1 MTQIDIF
8 ESQER
13 IKSRDEAIALLEKQL
28 LDNDCEIGRLKDQ
41 LTEYSCEINRLKNEI
56 ARRDDEIRNLLR
68 KIFYLEVSL
77 IEFFGNEVLESEEI
91 TLTCRLFRDIEA
103 NSKNFEIRVLTSET
117 IDKLEDR
124 VFAKLKEKKGDTFT
138 DIEAYNLNLWKVNI
152 PNDNEKKFSTLVL
165 KNDDKGDIKIL
176 RSDYWEEQP
185 PNECTHVIIDS
196 PYLTTLRK
204 LKALTTGDPGENE
217 ENYDLNISYVENIDK
232 SNRSQNNDIKT
243 ELKAAKGIKI
253 DKSLRTS
260 TLSVAL
266 IDDKNE
272 KMVIS
277 DWKTLENWLLNQV
290 KKFMPYRY
298 INMLG
303 RLRGSFNNYIRIC
316 CLFFHK
322 INAQQQDRDPRS
334 QLPCF
339 ILWKLEVGTA
349 HM

>member
-77 IEFFGNEVLESEEI
+77 IEFFGNEVLESEVRVTPIIETEYKYVVSFTWEEI

-243 ELKAAKGIKI
+243 EVII
-253 DKSLRTS
+253 IS
-260 TLSVAL
+260 
-266 IDDKNE
+266 IDDHLT
-272 KMVIS
+272 I
-277 DWKTLENWLLNQV
+277 T
-290 KKFMPYRY
+290 
-298 INMLG
+298 
-303 RLRGSFNNYIRIC
+303 
-316 CLFFHK
+316 
-322 INAQQQDRDPRS
+322 DR
-334 QLPCF
+334 
-339 ILWKLEVGTA
+339 
-349 HM
+349 